1 MKKIITLLAFFFVL
15 STYGQT
21 AMSRTIDVKEGQ
33 MDKFIQMAGKKTKMY
48 NGSDA
53 DTQFYTWRILTGP
66 NAGKIWRV
74 EVGESLAS
82 FDTDPYSS
90 SGGKYWQKNVAPTIA
105 NNNVT
110 RTVTWQRAEGASWS
124 PDSPTNDLMR
134 RAIFYT
140 YKESHEQDFW
150 RYRTRLVKALKAAE
164 WPQRVSTLNCA
175 SGCDGNWVQVR
186 YHHKNFTGEASD
198 NSNFSQVVEKYNEM
212 YGEDSYEDDSQK
224 LQMSVIENRTRHH
237 QRLPELS
244 SPWN

>member
-1 MKKIITLLAFFFVL
+1 MKMKKILILAIFLFSFNSTAQFLQSRLLKVEQKNMEKF
-15 STYGQT
+15 
-21 AMSRTIDVKEGQ
+21 MSAVANKTKLYNSKEGQ
-33 MDKFIQMAGKKTKMY
+33 PRYITFQ
-48 NGSDA
+48 
-53 DTQFYTWRILTGP
+53 ILTGP
-66 NAGKIWRV
+66 EAQNFVRMQYAPKVEDFDKIDKVGNA
-74 EVGESLAS
+74 
-82 FDTDPYSS
+82 
-90 SGGKYWQKNVAPTIA
+90 YWQKTTAALHQSVGNRIWYR
-105 NNNVT
+105 NSD
-110 RTVTWQRAEGASWS
+110 ASYTPEEMS
-124 PDSPTNDLMR
+124 RVNHR
-134 RAIFYT
+134 RILY
-140 YKESHEQDFW
+140 YKIKPGMGKDFW

-198 NSNFSQVVEKYNEM
+198 NSNFSKVVEKYNEM